1 MAEPTAGEIQ
11 SEQEALKAG
20 IGEPALWIKHIQR
33 AKKDE
38 QAWRKMAKL
47 AVEIYEAEAESKTTD
62 KPSFNILHANIE
74 TTVPALYNSS
84 PIPDVR
90 RRFGDADP
98 VAKAAVDVIERA
110 LSYVMDDSDFD
121 GAVLESVRDSEL
133 AGRGFA
139 RVQYEPEITEEK
151 DKESGE
157 TYQGVGEQDLEVEHV
172 IWDKWGHGP
181 ARCWDEVPWI
191 YFEHD
196 FTQDDLENIGVAAAR
211 IKDLTFNDQRDTE
224 RDDEQSQTGIF
235 KTVKGY
241 EIWHKKRKAVLF
253 VAEQDKDKFLAVK
266 PDPYKLDDFFPGVP
280 LQPLR
285 KRANLTPICPYQVYA
300 PLIAELDTITRRIKS
315 LINQCKVRGLVDGR
329 LKAQLELLRDCD
341 DGQYEAADDAS
352 QFAQGSGGLEKSIA
366 HWPLQEII
374 TVLKELY
381 VQREQIKQTIYEVT
395 GLSDVLR
402 GATDPRETLGA
413 QQLKAQS
420 GSQRLSQRQG
430 KVAQFC
436 RSLIRIKAEIICRHF
451 TTPNLMLM
459 TGVQITPE
467 VEQILRNEM
476 LRSYR
481 IDIETDSTIRADVAR
496 SQEQMA
502 NFLQGTAQYASAM
515 APVLQLAPGATA
527 PIVEIYAAFARNFKL
542 GKSAEDALDKLSQAA
557 NQPQPEKP
565 DPEQQKM
572 QAQMQM
578 EQSKMQMQQ
587 ASEQAKA
594 QRETEKQQAD
604 LQFMGAK
611 AQLDMQIKQMDMQI
625 KQLDLQVKQ
634 QMAEIELQKAAA
646 ELDLK
651 RESMRLDQEAKIYDI
666 QTKRELGA
674 IDIEARRQKQE
685 QSKVDAAE

>member
-1 MAEPTAGEIQ
+1 MADPTTGEIE
-11 SEQEALKAG
+11 SEEEALKSG
-20 IGEPALWIKHIQR
+20 IGEPALWLKHIKRSQ
-33 AKKDE
+33 KDE
-38 QAWRKMAKL
+38 EAWRKMAKL
-47 AVEIYEAEAESKTTD
+47 ATEIYEAEVESKTTD
-62 KPSFNILHANIE
+62 KPAFNILHANIE
-74 TTVPALYNSS
+74 TTVPALYNST

-98 VAKAAVDVIERA
+98 VAKQSVDVLERA

-121 GAVLESVRDSEL
+121 GAVGEGVRDSEL
-133 AGRGFA
+133 AGRGFV
-139 RVQYEPEITEEK
+139 RIKYEPEITDEET
-151 DKESGE
+151 ETGE
-157 TYQGVGEQDLEVEHV
+157 TYQGVGEQDLEAEHV

-191 YFEHD
+191 YFEHN
-196 FTQDDLENIGVAAAR
+196 FTADDLENIGVSPER
-211 IKDLTFNDQRDTE
+211 IKALTFDDQRDKDS
-224 RDDEQSQTGIF
+224 DDEEASSGIF

-241 EIWHKKRKAVLF
+241 EVWHKKKKAVLF

-266 PDPYKLDDFFPGVP
+266 PDPLGLDDFFPGVP

-285 KRANLTPICPYQVYA
+285 KRRDLTPICPYQVYA
-300 PLIAELDTITRRIKS
+300 PLISELDIITRRIKS
-315 LINQCKVRGLVDGR
+315 LIGQCKVRGLVDSR

-341 DGQYEAADDAS
+341 DGQYEAADDAT
-352 QFAQGSGGLEKSIA
+352 QFATGGGGLEKSIA
-366 HWPLQEII
+366 HWPLAEII

-420 GSQRLSQRQG
+420 GSQRLSQRQN
-430 KVAQFC
+430 KVAKFC
-436 RSLIRIKAEIICRHF
+436 RDLIRIKAEIICRHF
-451 TTPNLMLM
+451 TTQNLSLM
-459 TGVQITPE
+459 TKIQVTPE

-481 IDIETDSTIRADVAR
+481 IDIETDSTIRADIAR
-496 SQEQMA
+496 SQEQMS

-557 NQPQPEKP
+557 AQPQPEKP

-572 QAQMQM
+572 ELQQQAAQQQAQLDQQKGEREMA
-578 EQSKMQMQQ
+578 KM
-587 ASEQAKA
+587 
-594 QRETEKQQAD
+594 QAD
-604 LQFMGAK
+604 LQIKREMAAVDKEMKLLDLDIAREK
-611 AQLDMQIKQMDMQI
+611 AAMDMQA
-625 KQLDLQVKQ
+625 KQ
-634 QMAEIELQKAAA
+634 QEIAF
-646 ELDLK
+646 K
-651 RESMRLDQEAKIYDI
+651 REALQMDQEAKVYDI
-666 QTKRELGA
+666 QTKREMGA
-674 IDIEARRQKQE
+674 IDIETRRQKQE

>member
-1 MAEPTAGEIQ
+1 MAEPTTGEIE
-11 SEQEALKAG
+11 SEQEALANG
-20 IGEPALWIKHIQR
+20 VGEPALWLKHIKR
-33 AKKDE
+33 AQKDE
-38 QAWRKMAKL
+38 QPWRKMGKTAT
-47 AVEIYEAEAESKTTD
+47 EIYEAEVESTTTD

-74 TTVPALYNSS
+74 TTVPALYNST

-90 RRFGDADP
+90 RRFGDDDP
-98 VAKAAVDVIERA
+98 VTKQAVDVLERA
-110 LSYVMDDSDFD
+110 LSYCMDDSDFD
-121 GAVLESVRDSEL
+121 GAVMEGVRDSEL
-133 AGRGFA
+133 AGRGFV
-139 RVQYEPEITEEK
+139 RIKYEPEITEE
-151 DKESGE
+151 ESETGE
-157 TYQGVGEQDLEVEHV
+157 SYQGVGEQDVEAEHV

-181 ARCWDEVPWI
+181 ARCWDEVPWL

-196 FTQDDLENIGVAAAR
+196 FTRDDLENIGVSPER
-211 IKDLTFNDQRDTE
+211 IKDLTFNDQRDE
-224 RDDEQSQTGIF
+224 ESDDDKPTTGIF

-241 EIWHKKRKAVLF
+241 EVWHKKKKAVLF
-253 VAEQDKDKFLAVK
+253 VAEQDKDRFLAVK
-266 PDPYKLDDFFPGVP
+266 PDPYGLDDFFPGVP

-285 KRANLTPICPYQVYA
+285 KRRDLTPICPYQVYA
-300 PLIAELDTITRRIKS
+300 PLIAELDIITRRIKS
-315 LINQCKVRGLVDGR
+315 LIGQCKVRGLVDSR
-329 LKAQLELLRDCD
+329 LKAQMELLRDCD
-341 DGQYEAADDAS
+341 DGQYEAADDAT
-352 QFAQGSGGLEKSIA
+352 QFATGAGGLEKSIA

-374 TVLKELY
+374 AVLKELY

-420 GSQRLSQRQG
+420 GSQRLSQRQN
-430 KVAQFC
+430 KVAKFC
-436 RSLIRIKAEIICRHF
+436 RDLIRIKAEIICRHF
-451 TTPNLMLM
+451 TTENLSLM
-459 TGVQITPE
+459 TGIQVTPE

-496 SQEQMA
+496 SQEQMS

-542 GKSAEDALDKLSQAA
+542 GKSAEDALEKLSQAA
-557 NQPQPEKP
+557 AQPQPEKP

-604 LQFMGAK
+604 LQFMSAK

-651 RESMRLDQEAKIYDI
+651 RESMRLDQEAKVYDI
-666 QTKRELGA
+666 QTRREMGA
-674 IDIEARRQKQE
+674 IDIETRRQKQE